1 MSTLFTASAATV
13 PPSSANKRGGFS
25 NTLSNLGVNYGKRHS
40 QAAQLEVRHLN
51 SVNQQKYCQIK
62 HNILNTL
69 RSTI

>member
-40 QAAQLEVRHLN
+40 QAAQLEVRHSNLLF
-51 SVNQQKYCQIK
+51 CQMNK
-62 HNILNTL
+62 SQFN
-69 RSTI
+69 R

>member
-40 QAAQLEVRHLN
+40 QAAQLEVRHSNFLF
-51 SVNQQKYCQIK
+51 CQMNKIQF
-62 HNILNTL
+62 N
-69 RSTI
+69 R

>member
-40 QAAQLEVRHLN
+40 QAAQLEVRNYN
-51 SVNQQKYCQIK
+51 SVNQQKSYQTK
-62 HNILNTL
+62 K
-69 RSTI
+69 

>member
-40 QAAQLEVRHLN
+40 QAAQLEVRHSNLFF
-51 SVNQQKYCQIK
+51 VK
-62 HNILNTL
+62 
-69 RSTI
+69 

>member
-40 QAAQLEVRHLN
+40 QAAQLEVRN
-51 SVNQQKYCQIK
+51 SNFLHCQMIE
-62 HNILNTL
+62 IQF
-69 RSTI
+69 IW